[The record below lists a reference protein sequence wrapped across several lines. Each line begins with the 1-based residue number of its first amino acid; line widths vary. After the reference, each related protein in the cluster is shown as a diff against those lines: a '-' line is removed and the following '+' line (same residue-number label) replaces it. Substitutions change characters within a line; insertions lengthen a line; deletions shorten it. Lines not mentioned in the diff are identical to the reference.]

1 MSSVRFVHYLFV
13 ALLGAGVHYAAVA
26 EEKTEI
32 ELERVRSRI
41 KDVQKQIDQARVET
55 GQLRQELMES
65 EIAAAGALT
74 NLHNVKT
81 QIEEQNVSIA
91 GLVRQKSHYQK
102 ELTAKKQ
109 SLAEQLRVAYKIGR
123 NDYVKL
129 ILNQEDPALV
139 GRVLAYHNYHN
150 RARITRI
157 NGVAK
162 QLQDLADIERSIK
175 RQTHALERL
184 QSQHEKEIAQYSSF
198 RDSRTEIIQRMRE
211 YIDQQDGELRTL
223 RENERELAALLKQLS
238 TEDPTTTEIFAD
250 TSPFGSLK
258 GNLAWPVEGKLINH
272 FGSPKRSG
280 DLKWQGVVIDA
291 ESGTDIRT
299 ISAGKVVFAD
309 WFRNLGL
316 LLIIDHGNDYMSLYG
331 HNQNLL
337 KKAGDW
343 VRAGE
348 IIATL
353 GDSGG
358 QTQPGLYFEIRKD
371 GNPVDPIQWCRADNL
386 AR

>member
-1 MSSVRFVHYLFV
+1 VSSVRFVHYLFV
-13 ALLGAGVHYAAVA
+13 ALLGACVHHAAVA

-32 ELERVRSRI
+32 ELKRVRSKI

-55 GQLRQELMES
+55 RQLRQELMES
-65 EIAAAGALT
+65 EIAAAKALS
-74 NLHNVKT
+74 NLHNVKN
-81 QIEEQNVSIA
+81 QIEEQNLSIA
-91 GLVRQKSHYQK
+91 GLVQQKSHYQK
-102 ELTAKKQ
+102 ELSAKKQ
-109 SLAEQLRVAYKIGR
+109 RLAEQIRAAYKIGR

-150 RARITRI
+150 RARITQI
-157 NGVAK
+157 NSVAK
-162 QLQDLADIERSIK
+162 QLQALAEIERSIE
-175 RQTHALERL
+175 RQTHTLEQL
-184 QSQHEKEIAQYSSF
+184 QSQHEQEIAQYSSF
-198 RDSRTEIIQRMRE
+198 RDSRTEIIQRMQE
-211 YIDQQDGELRTL
+211 DIDQQDGELRTL

-238 TEDPTTTEIFAD
+238 TEEPATTEIFAD

-280 DLKWQGVVIDA
+280 DLKWQGVVINAD
-291 ESGTDIRT
+291 SGTDIRA

-343 VRAGE
+343 VRTSE

-371 GNPVDPIQWCRADNL
+371 GNPVDPIQWCRADNM